1 MFLSAK
7 TIQKCKMKNKKS
19 AAFSFET
26 RRILNYGVKIVSF
39 LSLIRVSFYFA
50 TTSTSDSYFL
60 STTMSR
66 SG

>member
-1 MFLSAK
+1 
-7 TIQKCKMKNKKS
+7 MKNKKS
-19 AAFSFET
+19 AAFPFEM
-26 RRILNYGVKIVSF
+26 RRILNYGVRIVSF

-60 STTMSR
+60 STTMSS

>member
-1 MFLSAK
+1 
-7 TIQKCKMKNKKS
+7 MKNKKS
-19 AAFSFET
+19 AAFPFET
-26 RRILNYGVKIVSF
+26 RRILNYGVRIVSF
-39 LSLIRVSFYFA
+39 LSLIRVSFYLA